1 MARISPGQM
10 LSPPLSP
17 RLPEPRAVRVRIS
30 PKLSLHQVLGGQP
43 HLWEPKIL
51 GESLGPTC
59 CSGPPPWS
67 GVTQTPIQGRPGHP
81 CTLCP
86 GLSPFTGRCLPVC
99 AGTRDGAVAPAWL
112 RPSSRPKAGVRR
124 LAEPGSTDQ
133 GGQTG
138 PLGGQRSPPGTWW
151 GHSRRRGHREQMSNV
166 PKAEP
171 RSLGGG
177 RGKPTRWH
185 FKTEH
190 LPPPSPPPRLQQS
203 RSPRAAWHLQSS
215 RTHNSPSC
223 TFRKQHVLCAPHR
236 PPARPPDCPRASVPA
251 LQCARSPAKHPEP
264 EGRPIWTALGAA
276 HHLAL
281 GTG

>member
-1 MARISPGQM
+1 MARISPGQV

-17 RLPEPRAVRVRIS
+17 RLPEPRAARVRIS

-59 CSGPPPWS
+59 CSSPPPWS

-86 GLSPFTGRCLPVC
+86 GLSPFTGRYLPVC
-99 AGTRDGAVAPAWL
+99 AGTRDRAWL

-190 LPPPSPPPRLQQS
+190 LPPHPPP
-203 RSPRAAWHLQSS
+203 PACSS
-215 RTHNSPSC
+215 HG
-223 TFRKQHVLCAPHR
+223 HR
-236 PPARPPDCPRASVPA
+236 
-251 LQCARSPAKHPEP
+251 
-264 EGRPIWTALGAA
+264 GRPGIYRE
-276 HHLAL
+276 LADPQL
-281 GTG
+281 PLLHFP